1 MSTTVAKIKA
11 SASPAD
17 VREWARANGHT
28 VGTRGRFAPD
38 LIKAFNA
45 SHGLKYREAEH
56 VPTVEVTAKPEK
68 GRKVTRKVNI
78 ALVREAAAA
87 AGVPVGKRG
96 RISQEVIQAYVL
108 GTLDTLASGE

>member
-1 MSTTVAKIKA
+1 MSNATKIKA
-11 SASPAD
+11 TASPAD
-17 VREWARANGHT
+17 VRAWARENGHE

-38 LIKAFNA
+38 LVRAFNA
-45 SHGLKYREAEH
+45 SHGLKYREAQH

-78 ALVREAAAA
+78 ALVREAALA

-108 GTLDTLASGE
+108 GTLDTLATGE

>member
-1 MSTTVAKIKA
+1 MSTTTKIKA
-11 SASPAD
+11 TASPAD
-17 VREWARANGHT
+17 VRAWARENGHE

-38 LIKAFNA
+38 LIRAFNA
-45 SHGLKYREAEH
+45 SHGLKYREAQH

-78 ALVREAAAA
+78 SLVREAALA

-108 GTLDTLASGE
+108 GTLDTLATGE

>member
-1 MSTTVAKIKA
+1 MSNATKIKA
-11 SASPAD
+11 TASPAD
-17 VREWARANGHT
+17 VREWARENGHK

-38 LIKAFNA
+38 LIRAFNA
-45 SHGLKYREAEH
+45 SHGLKYREAQH

-78 ALVREAAAA
+78 SLVREAALA

-96 RISQEVIQAYVL
+96 RISQEVIAAYVL
-108 GTLDTLASGE
+108 GTLDTLATGE